1 MLEERSAGAVI
12 FSKDMQFLLLKYGAG
27 HWDFV
32 KGNIESGETE
42 IETVLREAEEET
54 SIPRSKMEMMHP
66 FREEIEYFYRR
77 SGELVHKKVIYYLG
91 KSFTKRVNL
100 SFEHQDYDWLDY
112 EIALGRV
119 TYENSKLILEKAYRF
134 LISNLT

>member
-12 FSKDMQFLLLKYGAG
+12 FSEDMQFLLLKYSAG

-32 KGNIESGETE
+32 KGNIEEGETE
-42 IETVLREAEEET
+42 VEALLREIEEET
-54 SIPRSKMEMMHP
+54 SIPPSEMELISP

-77 SGELVHKKVIYYLG
+77 SRDLVHKEVVYYLG
-91 KSFTKRVNL
+91 KSFTKSVRL
-100 SFEHQDYDWLDY
+100 SYEHQGYDWLDY
-112 EIALGRV
+112 EFALGRV
-119 TYENSKLILEKAYRF
+119 TYDNSKLILEKAYRF